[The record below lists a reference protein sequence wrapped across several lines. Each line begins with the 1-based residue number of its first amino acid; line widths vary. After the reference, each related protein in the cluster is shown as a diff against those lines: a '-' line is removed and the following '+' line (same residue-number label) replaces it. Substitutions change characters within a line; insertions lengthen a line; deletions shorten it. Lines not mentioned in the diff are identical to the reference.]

1 MAKAK
6 QSASEKKETTKRPKA
21 AKPAKA
27 SGAATKP
34 AARRKTAAATTAK
47 RATAKRPAAKK
58 TVTAKKA
65 PARKAP
71 AKKATVKEPAARK
84 VAAKKVAVP
93 AVTTPEQPVT
103 VVAAKG
109 RRAPAAALET
119 ETAAR
124 PKRVAKRQ
132 APVEKETTVATSSSA
147 TRRPAR
153 TSRQAAPAVVVV
165 PPAAIDTEA
174 AAAVAANLLLN
185 HTPLTPVVPAVIE
198 PESRPQGARKARA
211 NKNQAKAVA
220 VPVQRASSKRE
231 TGTFKQLKASLANTP
246 SRQIAAALGTPAV
259 PEADPFRPFGGYLPA
274 KGQVRGSVN
283 PEPVRANVSPRKGG
297 GAGGA

>member
-58 TVTAKKA
+58 TVAAKKA

-109 RRAPAAALET
+109 RRAPAALET